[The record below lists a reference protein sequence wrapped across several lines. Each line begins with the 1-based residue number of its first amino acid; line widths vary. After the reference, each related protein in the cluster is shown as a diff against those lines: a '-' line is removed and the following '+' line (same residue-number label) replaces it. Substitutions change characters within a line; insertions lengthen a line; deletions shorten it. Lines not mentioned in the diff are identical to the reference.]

1 MIAVSALCHYTRM
14 RRNRGRWHTARGIA
28 WLVVCLPLLGC
39 ANGDFGR
46 LHRALV
52 SDDMHAWVAKEAPE
66 RQGKPASQ
74 FRLTDAERQL
84 RDLAYPLI
92 EPPYD
97 RQRWYSVLA
106 EYGLAGAMRIPYPEP
121 AAYAERL
128 LSTPVRSQTALYAK
142 LVEDVRQDVVR
153 IDPFFAVARYVIDMD
168 HKREASME
176 HFASTNRDQRE
187 DAQARIA
194 ENRAVIRW
202 VQKSLAARAAAYQY
216 ALSRLV
222 VEAPSPMAAEAERS
236 LTLLQSRIAAHR
248 DVLDT
253 HISALAPG
261 LGSPEPDI
269 GTGK

>member
-1 MIAVSALCHYTRM
+1 MIASRQLIQ
-14 RRNRGRWHTARGIA
+14 TARMAGIREA
-28 WLVVCLPLLGC
+28 VRSTWRPAALAMLFLLPGC

-46 LHRALV
+46 LNRSLV
-52 SDDMHAWVAKEAPE
+52 TDDMHAWVAREAPE
-66 RQGKPASQ
+66 RKGKPPSQ
-74 FRLTDAERQL
+74 FSLTDAERQL

-106 EYGLAGAMRIPYPEP
+106 EYGLVGAAQMPYPEP
-121 AAYAERL
+121 SAYADRL

-142 LVEDVRQDVVR
+142 LVEDIRQDVVR

-168 HKREASME
+168 RKREASLE
-176 HFASTNRDQRE
+176 HFAAANRDQRA
-187 DAQARIA
+187 DARARIA
-194 ENRAVIRW
+194 ENVAVIRW
-202 VQKSLAARAAAYQY
+202 VQKSLGVRAASYQY

-248 DVLDT
+248 DVL
-253 HISALAPG
+253 SQQVAGLAPWFG
-261 LGSPEPDI
+261 PLEQGF
-269 GTGK
+269 GK

>member
-1 MIAVSALCHYTRM
+1 MPALLRALRSTWRSALLATFLL
-14 RRNRGRWHTARGIA
+14 T
-28 WLVVCLPLLGC
+28 LGC

-46 LHRALV
+46 LNRSLV
-52 SDDMHAWVAKEAPE
+52 TDDMHAWVAREAPE

-106 EYGLAGAMRIPYPEP
+106 EYGLVGAAQMPYPEP
-121 AAYAERL
+121 SAYADRL

-142 LVEDVRQDVVR
+142 LVEDIRQDVVR

-168 HKREASME
+168 RKREASLE
-176 HFASTNRDQRE
+176 HFAAANRDQHE
-187 DAQARIA
+187 DARARIA
-194 ENRAVIRW
+194 ENVAIIRW
-202 VQKSLAARAAAYQY
+202 VQKSLGARAASYHY

-222 VEAPSPMAAEAERS
+222 VEAPSPMAVEAERS
-236 LTLLQSRIAAHR
+236 LTLLQSRIAVHR
-248 DVLDT
+248 DVLNQQV
-253 HISALAPG
+253 AGLAPWFG
-261 LGSPEPDI
+261 PLEQGF
-269 GTGK
+269 GK